1 MVKVKLKPGIIE
13 NILARKSLSQNGLA
27 VKLGISSGYISQLLN
42 GKRLPS
48 PEMRK
53 KFLTYFGDLSFD
65 DLFEI
70 LK

>member
-1 MVKVKLKPGIIE
+1 MVKVKLKSGVIE
-13 NILARKSLSQNGLA
+13 NILAHKNLSQNGLA
-27 VKLGISSGYISQLLN
+27 GKLGISSGYISQLLN

-48 PEMRK
+48 PEMRE
-53 KFLTYFGDLSFD
+53 KFLTYFNDLGFD